1 MNSDNSHK
9 QLILIKLIHTGIW
22 LVLTP
27 IVLYVLWSGITG
39 NITIYSWL
47 AVLTIVAE
55 GLVLLMFKGSCPLT
69 VVAKRYSNSTKD
81 NFDIFLPNWLAKYNK
96 TIFTSLYIVGLLLM
110 LYRELMK

>member
-1 MNSDNSHK
+1 
-9 QLILIKLIHTGIW
+9 
-22 LVLTP
+22 VLTP

>member
-1 MNSDNSHK
+1 
-9 QLILIKLIHTGIW
+9 
-22 LVLTP
+22 VLAP